1 MVVETDRPAVLEQGR
16 RLLAGQTPAPFE
28 HRIVRKD
35 GQTRWVRNTAVPHFD
50 TQGLLLYY
58 DGVIQDVTD
67 RKEAEDALRLTQF
80 AMDHCAIPVFWI
92 GPSGRFLYVNE
103 AAAQSLGYPREQLL
117 YLGAPDVNPDLPL
130 ERWAAH
136 WKELKEK
143 KVLRWEGRHR
153 RHDGAVFP
161 VEITAN
167 YLEFNGR
174 EYDFAFVRDITE
186 QRRAQDKVLESQ
198 EMLRLVLDHIPQ
210 RVFWKGRDFR
220 YLGCNR
226 IFLND
231 AGLKDAGEILGKED
245 SELPWKQNAADYR
258 ADDQAVMEQDR
269 PRLDREEAQPV
280 PGGAPRWIKLSKLPV
295 HDKDGKV
302 VAVLGAYE
310 DRTEQKRAEEAL
322 RDSETKY
329 RIVADNTHDWEFW
342 RAPAGEFLY
351 VSPSFR
357 RITGRAPE
365 ELVADPGLME
375 RLIHPEDWPV
385 FGRHQCDAV
394 ERKAPGELEFRIVLP
409 DGSRRWIGHVCQ
421 PVFDG
426 DGRFLGTRGSNRD
439 ITERKAAEESSRFSR
454 FALDNCSI
462 PVRLLDG
469 AGRFQYVNDAACRAL
484 GYSREELLGLPIWD
498 VDAGMKAE
506 AWPAFWK
513 DLRERRSLVFE
524 TLQRAKGGRLFPAE
538 VSCSFLEH
546 GGRELSFA
554 FVVDI
559 TERKRSEEAQGS

>member
-1 MVVETDRPAVLEQGR
+1 ME
-16 RLLAGQTPAPFE
+16 F
-28 HRIVRKD
+28 
-35 GQTRWVRNTAVPHFD
+35 
-50 TQGLLLYY
+50 
-58 DGVIQDVTD
+58 
-67 RKEAEDALRLTQF
+67 
-80 AMDHCAIPVFWI
+80 
-92 GPSGRFLYVNE
+92 
-103 AAAQSLGYPREQLL
+103 
-117 YLGAPDVNPDLPL
+117 
-130 ERWAAH
+130 
-136 WKELKEK
+136 
-143 KVLRWEGRHR
+143 
-153 RHDGAVFP
+153 
-161 VEITAN
+161 TAN

-174 EYDFAFVRDITE
+174 EYDFAFARDITE
-186 QRRAQDKVLESQ
+186 QRQAQDKVRESQ

-226 IFLND
+226 TFLED
-231 AGLKDAGEILGKED
+231 AGLKGAGEILGKD
-245 SELPWKQNAADYR
+245 DAELPWKQNAAAYR

-302 VAVLGAYE
+302 VAVLGTYE
-310 DRTEQKRAEEAL
+310 DRTEQRRAEEAL

-342 RAPAGEFLY
+342 CSPAGEFLY

-357 RITGRAPE
+357 RVTGRAPE
-365 ELVADPGLME
+365 ELMADPGLMG
-375 RLIHPEDWPV
+375 RIIHPEDWPV
-385 FGRHQCDAV
+385 FERHRRDAI
-394 ERKAPGELEFRIVLP
+394 ERKASGELEFRIVLP

-426 DGRFLGTRGSNRD
+426 AGSFLGTRGSNRD

-462 PVRLLDG
+462 PVHLVDD
-469 AGRFQYVNDAACRAL
+469 AGRFQYVNDAACRVL
-484 GYSREELLGLPIWD
+484 GYSREELLGLPVWG

-506 AWPAFWK
+506 AWPAFWR
-513 DLRERRSLVFE
+513 DLRGRRSLVFE
-524 TLQRAKGGRLFPAE
+524 TRERTKAGRLFPAE

-554 FVVDI
+554 FVQDI